1 MTATPEISPVQRR
14 FYDAAMEILAE
25 DGYGGLKLAPLCR
38 RVGVTSGSFYH
49 AFDGWSS
56 FTDAFLAHWFEERTL
71 RIVELTDSVATPQEQ
86 VDLLLDV
93 SLRLPHASESAIRVW
108 AGVDPE
114 VRKLQDEVDRL
125 RLETV
130 SRAFAGVMG
139 DERAAHQLASAAL
152 YMLVGYEQTS
162 GARDR
167 EALEAGL
174 NLLPLHAQRFAERR
188 A

>member
-1 MTATPEISPVQRR
+1 MTAVPEISPVQRR
-14 FYDAAMEILAE
+14 FYDAAMEILADE
-25 DGYGGLKLAPLCR
+25 GYGALKLASLCK

-49 AFDGWSS
+49 AFDGWQS

-71 RIVELTDSVATPQEQ
+71 RIVELTDSVASPQEQ

-93 SLRLPHASESAIRVW
+93 SLHLPHASESAIRVW

-125 RLETV
+125 RLDTV
-130 SRAFAGVMG
+130 TRAFAGVMG
-139 DERAAHQLASAAL
+139 DEKAARQLASAAL
-152 YMLVGYEQTS
+152 YMLVGYEQAS
-162 GARDR
+162 GARDH
-167 EALEAGL
+167 EALRAGL
-174 NLLPLHAQRFAERR
+174 SLLPLHAQRFADRR

>member
-1 MTATPEISPVQRR
+1 MTAAPEISPVQRR
-14 FYDAAMEILAE
+14 FFDAAMEILAE
-25 DGYGGLKLAPLCR
+25 EGYGALKLAALCK

-49 AFDGWSS
+49 AFDGWQR
-56 FTDAFLAHWFEERTL
+56 FTDAFLAHWFEERTM
-71 RIVELTDSVATPQEQ
+71 RIVELTDTVASAQEQ

-130 SRAFAGVMG
+130 TRAFTGVMG
-139 DERAAHQLASAAL
+139 DEEAARKLAGAAL
-152 YMLVGYEQTS
+152 YMLVGYEQAA

-167 EALEAGL
+167 EALETGL
-174 NLLPLHAQRFAERR
+174 NLLPVYAQRFADRN

>member
-1 MTATPEISPVQRR
+1 MTAVPEISPVQRR

-49 AFDGWSS
+49 SFDGWSS
-56 FTDAFLAHWFEERTL
+56 FTDAFLAHWFQERTM
-71 RIVELTDSVATPQEQ
+71 RIVELTDAVADAQDQ
-86 VDLLLDV
+86 VDLLLRV
-93 SLRLPHASESAIRVW
+93 SLQLPHESESAIRVW

-130 SRAFAGVMG
+130 TRAFAGVMG
-139 DERAAHQLASAAL
+139 DETAARHLAGAAL
-152 YMLVGYEQTS
+152 YMLVGYEQAS

-167 EALEAGL
+167 EALETGL
-174 NLLPLHAQRFAERR
+174 NLLPVHARRFADRR
-188 A
+188 P